1 MGTLVAMS
9 TRKQPLPSLID
20 TVWLCAFFYLLSMFF
35 ILPMSTVTAL
45 TPISVYDPAYAT
57 INENLFIIQGGAD
70 YQNATFSI
78 PVSQFIALDFT
89 RQSWDASNPPWVPMK
104 TEKQLPEILK
114 TYSHSMTVSL
124 DQKTITIWDSGMP
137 GSVTL
142 YNVTDE
148 TWRFIYHPLEMQR
161 SDKQL
166 KAEVDP
172 TSGLIYLPLG
182 YDAQIMQVY
191 DPLAPTSGAE
201 TGGKAPQAAAGPD
214 AASPLGF
221 GRASGIVMADGV
233 KRGSTG
239 YSWMWS
245 SIRTAFI
252 LFGGRIG
259 DGAPDAPYLHE
270 FKPNYEGPTPG
281 GTWSILKTNGTVPPR
296 LIGSCMLSAY
306 NGTKIVLFGGH
317 PVNFISTPTIYILD
331 VSDF

>member
-1 MGTLVAMS
+1 
-9 TRKQPLPSLID
+9 
-20 TVWLCAFFYLLSMFF
+20 
-35 ILPMSTVTAL
+35 MSTVTAL
-45 TPISVYDPAYAT
+45 TPISVYGPAYAT

-70 YQNATFSI
+70 YQNATLSI
-78 PVSQFIALDFT
+78 PVSQFMALDLT
-89 RQSWDASNPPWVPMK
+89 RQSWNTSNPPWIPMIFAS
-104 TEKQLPEILK
+104 ERHFPEALT
-114 TYSHSMTVSL
+114 TYNHSMTVSL

-142 YNVTDE
+142 YNLTDGA
-148 TWRFIYHPLEMQR
+148 WRFIYHPLEMQH

-201 TGGKAPQAAAGPD
+201 TEGKSPQAAAGPD
-214 AASPLGF
+214 AASPLVF

-245 SIRTAFI
+245 SIRSAFI

-259 DGAPDAPYLHE
+259 DGAPDVPYLHE
-270 FKPNYEGPTPG
+270 FKPNYEAPTPG

-296 LIGSCMLSAY
+296 LIGSCMLS
-306 NGTKIVLFGGH
+306 VLFGGH
-317 PVNFISTPTIYILD
+317 PVNFPSTPTIYILD
-331 VSDF
+331 VSNV